1 MNPDHKIRD
10 MTKKEMIQTIQQQ
23 EASLFLEAKKYEYV
37 YGREDGIT
45 QAALGKWLGVS
56 RLMETLGIASD
67 DVMLP
72 ETSKAVDYILLISK
86 RDKAAAERLY

>member
-1 MNPDHKIRD
+1 
-10 MTKKEMIQTIQQQ
+10 MTKKEMIQTMQQQ

-45 QAALGKWLGVS
+45 QAALGRWLGVNA
-56 RLMETLGIASD
+56 LMETLGIASD
-67 DVMLP
+67 MTLP
-72 ETSKAVDYILLISK
+72 ETTESVEYICLISK

>member
-1 MNPDHKIRD
+1 
-10 MTKKEMIQTIQQQ
+10 MIKTMQQQ

-45 QAALGKWLGVS
+45 QAALGRWLGVHQ
-56 RLMETLGIASD
+56 LMEALGIATD
-67 DVMLP
+67 MTLP
-72 ETSKAVDYILLISK
+72 ESTKSVEYICLISK

>member
-1 MNPDHKIRD
+1 MNPDHKIRA

-37 YGREDGIT
+37 YGREDDIT

-67 DVMLP
+67 DVSLP
-72 ETSKAVDYILLISK
+72 ETAKAVDYILLISK
-86 RDKAAAERLY
+86 RDKAAAEKLY

>member
-1 MNPDHKIRD
+1 

-23 EASLFLEAKKYEYV
+23 EASLFLEAKKYEYA

-56 RLMETLGIASD
+56 LLMETLGIASGD
-67 DVMLP
+67 MSLP
-72 ETSKAVDYILLISK
+72 ETAKAVDYILLISK
-86 RDKAAAERLY
+86 RDKAAAEKLY